1 MGPLRKSLKSANRTK
16 EHVENRDFKNTN
28 IFREIR
34 ENIISQNRMSFIELL
49 ETKTY
54 FK

>member
-1 MGPLRKSLKSANRTK
+1 MLETK
-16 EHVENRDFKNTN
+16 TSKTRIN

-34 ENIISQNRMSFIELL
+34 ENIASKNRMSFIELL
-49 ETKTY
+49 ETETY